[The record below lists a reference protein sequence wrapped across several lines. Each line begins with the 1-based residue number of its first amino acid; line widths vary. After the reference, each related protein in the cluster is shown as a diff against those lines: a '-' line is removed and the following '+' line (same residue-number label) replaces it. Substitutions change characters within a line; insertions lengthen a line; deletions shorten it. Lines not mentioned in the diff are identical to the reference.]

1 MKSFDKSFSTF
12 LVLLVSLLFN
22 FTGHYL
28 TSVNTIC
35 SIRACSYMIM
45 RLVYFTCEY
54 SPVMSELVQIVLS
67 KGRQID
73 VGIDVVQHLEN

>member
-1 MKSFDKSFSTF
+1 
-12 LVLLVSLLFN
+12 
-22 FTGHYL
+22 
-28 TSVNTIC
+28 
-35 SIRACSYMIM
+35 MIM

-73 VGIDVVQHLEN
+73 VVIDVVQHLEN